1 MKFQLK
7 KCLKSLKL
15 MSSNGNTLMLNKTGG
30 YLVRTKSVN
39 VNEGGVAT
47 GYAALDSLYLV

>member
-1 MKFQLK
+1 MPY
-7 KCLKSLKL
+7 
-15 MSSNGNTLMLNKTGG
+15 TLVIVWYCTTYNKTGG

-47 GYAALDSLYLV
+47 GYAALDSIYLE